1 MATFELN
8 RGGLILFGAT
18 FGLIDTKQR
27 RVHAQTLR
35 EVELQEA
42 P

>member
-8 RGGLILFGAT
+8 RGGLILFGA
-18 FGLIDTKQR
+18 LSELVDTIKR
-27 RVHAQTLR
+27 RVRAQTLR

>member
-8 RGGLILFGAT
+8 RGGLILFVAMLDGELANST
-18 FGLIDTKQR
+18 FRCPGEL
-27 RVHAQTLR
+27 

>member
-1 MATFELN
+1 MN
-8 RGGLILFGAT
+8 RGGIILLGALS
-18 FGLIDTKQR
+18 GLSDTKKR
-27 RVHAQTLR
+27 RVRAQTLR

>member
-1 MATFELN
+1 MATFVLN
-8 RGGLILFGAT
+8 RGGLVLFNAT
-18 FGLIDTKQR
+18 SGDDDVKCGVFQCPMEL
-27 RVHAQTLR
+27 

>member
-1 MATFELN
+1 LS
-8 RGGLILFGAT
+8 
-18 FGLIDTKQR
+18 GLIDTKKR
-27 RVHAQTLR
+27 RVRAQTLR

>member
-1 MATFELN
+1 LSEL
-8 RGGLILFGAT
+8 A
-18 FGLIDTKQR
+18 DTIKR
-27 RVHAQTLR
+27 RVRAQTLR

>member
-8 RGGLILFGAT
+8 RGGLILFDAT
-18 FGLIDTKQR
+18 LGDE
-27 RVHAQTLR
+27 HAQSAFRCPGKL